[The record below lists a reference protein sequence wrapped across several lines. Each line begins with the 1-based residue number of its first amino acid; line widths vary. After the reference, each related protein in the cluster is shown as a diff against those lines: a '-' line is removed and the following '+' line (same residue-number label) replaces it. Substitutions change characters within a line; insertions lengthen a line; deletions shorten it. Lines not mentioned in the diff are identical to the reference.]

1 MTSIAVQKAPL
12 PKARDLV
19 AQTRPYAREQVG
31 RSWFVLLST
40 FAVLGATTA
49 VAAAPSFPWLL
60 RLGASLVE
68 SLLVVRAF
76 ILYHDH
82 LHGALL
88 RSSGVA
94 RVLTSAIGMFV
105 MAPPRVWKQTHDY
118 HHAHTAKIVGSNV
131 GSFATMT
138 TGMWARASRLQ
149 RLVYRITRHPLNM
162 LFGVVTIF
170 LYGMCISSFLRDPRR
185 FWDSL
190 VAIGLHAA
198 TAVLLIVF
206 FGFDV
211 WLYAVLIPATIACAF
226 GGYLFYAQHNFP
238 DMFIASRDEWEW
250 VGAALESSSYM
261 ETGPVLAWFIGNIG
275 YHHVHHLNPAIP
287 FYRLPEAMAA
297 IPALQDAHKT
307 SLRPSDVAAC
317 FRLKLW
323 DPKARQMVPYP
334 RS

>member
-1 MTSIAVQKAPL
+1 MTRSAIHGTTL
-12 PKARDLV
+12 PTARDLV
-19 AQTRPYAREQVG
+19 GQTRPYAKEQVG

-40 FAVLGATTA
+40 FAVLGATVA
-49 VAAAPSFPWLL
+49 VAAAPRVPWPA
-60 RLGASLVE
+60 RLAASLVE
-68 SLLVVRAF
+68 SLLMVRAF

-82 LHGALL
+82 MHGALL
-88 RSSGVA
+88 RGSGVA
-94 RVLTSAIGMFV
+94 RVLTSAVGMFI

-118 HHAHTAKIVGSNV
+118 HHANTAKIVGSNV

-162 LFGVVTIF
+162 VFGVVTIF

-190 VAIGLHAA
+190 LAIGLHAA
-198 TAVLLIVF
+198 AAVLLITF

-211 WLYAVLIPATIACAF
+211 WAYTVLIPASIACAL

-238 DMFIASRDEWEW
+238 DMFIAARDEWEW
-250 VGAALESSSYM
+250 VGAALESSSYL

-307 SLRPSDVAAC
+307 SLRPADVLAC

-323 DPKARQMVPYP
+323 DPKAGKMVGYP
-334 RS
+334 RD